1 MDSVAQKLKV
11 LIFSEDFASVQQGV
25 LLFETCALSVE
36 EEAKI
41 VGFSVREDDF
51 DLSYSSLKNKFHP
64 SEHKQFLAV
73 WYLGIC
79 AKNGIQKAL
88 DITILDVSTWSGT
101 LTKLPQSIQYLK
113 LDEIDL
119 SGHKELTHCPDI
131 TVNTANFY
139 NTGFETIP
147 NIMRNVD
154 RDTFSDSEKWLAF
167 AENIEQY
174 TKMRHLECPYQ
185 NFDEPI
191 SIRVPEKLES
201 LSLESSF
208 IPVFPASCLL
218 KKLVISSSHLIHID
232 FACLPLLESLHIY
245 GYFDEGE
252 QLNHSFIPPKLKNL
266 IVSGTLNKNWISL
279 DWISHLDTIHLLSQ
293 ATGRKR
299 DYGRKAEKDIVV
311 YCQQNPEAIHKIFQE
326 RAEHLGWYQAPFAQK
341 LTIEVDD
348 SCLDMD
354 ILNTLPCDRIKI
366 FFQKKL
372 INDLQTRQYT
382 PQDVLSKLEKYQYIE
397 GLRRISLNDI
407 QYYHRIPILSSLMAK
422 GISFRANTKEGKAII
437 AYAELE
443 NICRQKL
450 LSPNE
455 IHSYAER
462 YITTEIRSQKEY
474 RTLDLRN
481 MSLYEL
487 PELIYAFSDI
497 EVLRLNSNKL
507 EKLPESIAL
516 LKNLEF
522 LDLEGNR
529 LESLPYSL
537 GTMQNLR
544 YLYLQRNKR
553 LHTLPFTLD
562 MIPELR
568 LYHENIVKGER
579 ASFRDLP
586 QNEKGDWILGHPSL
600 PFWGTPSTLH
610 DQEYSIERYENAMS
624 VFHNILL
631 TVEDAKNR
639 YEKGSERQRIQARQ
653 RLREVRKLLRYYVG
667 KSPYWSEQL

>member
-1 MDSVAQKLKV
+1 MNSVAQKLKK
-11 LIFSEDFASVQQGV
+11 LIFSEDFASVQQGI
-25 LLFETCALSVE
+25 LLFETCTLSAE
-36 EEAKI
+36 EEAEI
-41 VGFSVREDDF
+41 VGFSVCEEDF
-51 DLSYSSLKNKFHP
+51 DLSYSSLEDKFYP

-88 DITILDVSTWSGT
+88 DITVLDVSTWRGT

-119 SGHKELTHCPDI
+119 SGHKELIHCPDI

-139 NTGFETIP
+139 NTGFKTIP

-154 RDTFSDSEKWLAF
+154 RDTFSDSEKWIAF
-167 AENIEQY
+167 VENIEQY
-174 TKMRHLECPYQ
+174 TKMRHLKCPYQ
-185 NFDEPI
+185 DFDEPI

-208 IPVFPASCLL
+208 IPVFPASCSL
-218 KKLVISSSHLIHID
+218 KKLVVSSSHLMHID

-252 QLNHSFIPPKLKNL
+252 QLNHSFIPPKLKNI
-266 IVSGTLNKNWISL
+266 IVSATLNKNWISL
-279 DWISHLDTIHLLSQ
+279 EWISHLDTIHLLSQ
-293 ATGRKR
+293 ATGRKS
-299 DYGRKAEKDIVV
+299 DYGRKLEKDIVV
-311 YCQQNPEAIHKIFQE
+311 YCQQNPEATHKIFQE
-326 RAEHLGWYQAPFAQK
+326 HAEHLGWYQDPFAQN

-354 ILNTLPCDRIKI
+354 ILNTLPCDHIEF
-366 FFQKKL
+366 FFQKEL
-372 INDLQTRQYT
+372 MNGHQTRQYT
-382 PQDVLSKLEKYQYIE
+382 PQDVLSKLKKYQYIE

-422 GISFRANTKEGKAII
+422 GISFQANTKEGEAII
-437 AYAELE
+437 AYAKLE

-455 IHSYAER
+455 IHSSADR
-462 YITTEIRSQKEY
+462 YITTEIRFQKEY
-474 RTLDLRN
+474 RTLDLRSMN
-481 MSLYEL
+481 LYEL

-516 LKNLEF
+516 LKNLKF

-529 LESLPYSL
+529 LKSLPYSL

-553 LHTLPFTLD
+553 LHTLPFTLG

-568 LYHENIVKGER
+568 LYNENITKAGIS
-579 ASFRDLP
+579 SFRELP
-586 QNEKGDWILGHPSL
+586 QDEKNDWILSESSISSYWTTWDPEY
-600 PFWGTPSTLH
+600 
-610 DQEYSIERYENAMS
+610 QEVLLEQHENAMN
-624 VFHNILL
+624 VFKKIIF
-631 TVEDAKNR
+631 TIKDAQKG
-639 YEKGSERQRIQARQ
+639 YEKGSKRQKVKARHK
-653 RLREVRKLLRYYVG
+653 LREVRRLLRYYTG
-667 KSPYWSEQL
+667 RGYWSKLL